1 MKRSILLCLLA
12 VLTLTGNAR
21 RKSLRVGVAEVRSS
35 SSVQA
40 PRVYFNALTMAGH
53 TAILIPDI
61 DDPQRLRQILKG
73 VDALLVPGGED
84 VEPARYGAQP
94 SPRLGSVN
102 LKRDDF
108 EFRLL
113 EEATRLR
120 KPILGICRG
129 MQMINVFLGGTLYQ
143 DLPSEYPDTSLTHMQ
158 KVPSDVPTHR
168 DILTPGSRL
177 HRLLGQDTIA
187 VNSTHHQAV
196 KQLGRGLR
204 VSARATDGVI
214 EAIECDSLPIAAV
227 QFHPERLATSG
238 NETFVPIFSELM
250 KLCKR

>member
-1 MKRSILLCLLA
+1 MA
-12 VLTLTGNAR
+12 VLALSGAAR
-21 RKSLRVGVAEVRSS
+21 RSTLRVGVAEVRNSG
-35 SSVQA
+35 SVQA

-53 TAILIPDI
+53 TAILIPDT
-61 DDPQRLRQILKG
+61 DDPQRLRRILQG
-73 VDALLVPGGED
+73 VDVLVLPGGED

-113 EEATRLR
+113 TEATRLK

-158 KVPSDVPTHR
+158 KVSADVPTHR
-168 DILTPGSRL
+168 DILVRGSRL
-177 HRLLGQDTIA
+177 QRLLGQDTVA
-187 VNSTHHQAV
+187 VNSCHHQAV

-238 NETFVPIFSELM
+238 NETFVPIFRQLK

>member
-1 MKRSILLCLLA
+1 MKRTIFLCLLA
-12 VLTLTGNAR
+12 ALTLTGSAR
-21 RKSLRVGVAEVRSS
+21 RSLRVGVAEVGNSGA
-35 SSVQA
+35 VQA
-40 PRVYFNALTMAGH
+40 PRVYINALTMAGH
-53 TAILIPDI
+53 TAIVIPDI
-61 DDPQRLRQILKG
+61 DDSQRLRKILED
-73 VDALLVPGGED
+73 VDALVLPGGED

-94 SPRLGSVN
+94 SPRLGTVN
-102 LKRDDF
+102 PRRDDF

-113 EEATRLR
+113 TEATRMK

-158 KVPSDVPTHR
+158 RVSAEKTTHNDV
-168 DILTPGSRL
+168 LVPGSRL
-177 HRLLGQDTIA
+177 HRLLGRDTIA

-204 VSARATDGVI
+204 ISARATDGVI
-214 EAIECDSLPIAAV
+214 EGIECDSLPIAAV

-238 NETFVPIFSELM
+238 NETVQTIFREL
-250 KLCKR
+250 KRLCKR